1 MPVWALWLKVCTQW
15 RGSDRLLGLDY
26 VAVLRVAELY
36 GMDVNPDIFDGLRA
50 LEAEVLAEQQ
60 ERMEE
65 WQKTHRSK

>member
-1 MPVWALWLKVCTQW
+1 M
-15 RGSDRLLGLDY
+15 LGLDY

-65 WQKTHRSK
+65 WQKAHRSK